1 MYWSND
7 SFNFPLGLIK
17 YIVVIVEK
25 TDPHPSHPQ
34 IFFNRCKRRSDR
46 PHMVATAGAE
56 LGQFQRD
63 RTLTEAVEATVR
75 DNGIAFD
82 SFQYCRLYGQISSH
96 TMKNR
101 MWEWKL

>member
-1 MYWSND
+1 MFSSND

-17 YIVVIVEK
+17 YIFVIVEK
-25 TDPHPSHPQ
+25 TDLTLTPANPNFF
-34 IFFNRCKRRSDR
+34 FFNRCKRRSDR

-56 LGQFQRD
+56 LGHFQCD

-82 SFQYCRLYGQISSH
+82 SFLYCRLYAQISSH

-101 MWEWKL
+101 M